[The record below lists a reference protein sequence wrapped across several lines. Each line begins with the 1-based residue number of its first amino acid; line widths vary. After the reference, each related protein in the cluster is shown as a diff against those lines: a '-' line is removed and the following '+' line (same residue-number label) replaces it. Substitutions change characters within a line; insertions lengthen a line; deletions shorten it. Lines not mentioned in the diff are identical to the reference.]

1 LNYGNLAIKLDEYE
15 NVDIVDV
22 LENKQIGDEI
32 KIRGKFKTPP
42 RYYDENNSYCVC
54 AFNATCLIEDD
65 REIELIVT
73 YPITVT
79 GYYSFP
85 DPKNE
90 YIVTGKVNIYK
101 KEKQLIL
108 ENMKFIE
115 PTTIKGIY
123 SFLASGIIK
132 GVGPKTAEKIVYGY
146 TKNKMKIEGFGL
158 NALDVIRN
166 NPERLK
172 KIPGISD
179 KRASKIHNSFMTNI
193 ELNDVMMFFSQYDI
207 SPVRAMKIYKTF
219 GAFSIPTVKANPFN
233 LLKIDGFG
241 FDTCDK
247 IARRLGS
254 SPHNEDRISEGILYT
269 LTKAAQDGHCYL
281 PENELI
287 EKAGTILNIELPIAR
302 AKAAL
307 ENKTGNNIEIQID
320 GLKYSFD
327 RNDFE
332 NRVNETEEL
341 GKNSKIP
348 LQVPIDAIKYPEIK
362 SALANLE
369 KRYKIKKVNN
379 NSKIYIYKQSIYEKE
394 QELSESILNILQN
407 KVPNVPI
414 QLIMKFI
421 NDYET
426 EHDIKLEEKQVEAI
440 TTGINNRLFIV
451 TGPAGSGKSTV
462 INCYLYICE
471 KLFNGFNIDTVAQSA
486 PTGKAAKR
494 ITEVT
499 GVEARTIHRLLEYRP
514 PHEYGYNRANKLSYK
529 LIIVDEASML
539 DLSLAYQLFIAID
552 PRNTRIALIG
562 DIEQLPSIGEGNI
575 LKDMIDSNVVP
586 VIRLDVVKRQA
597 VDSDIIK
604 NATNVIDGKMIVSD
618 ADRGQFVIA
627 EEKDPERIANRMLLC
642 LQYYLNTYSIDN
654 IQVLCPQKKGIIGT
668 VSMNERIQKLVNPPS
683 HNKREMRIGYFTFR
697 TGDKVFHNKNNYEI
711 EKYNY
716 INDKYEVI
724 VDDNFEPVQGVF
736 NGETGIIAEII
747 DLYDEEEEDTFT
759 KIAVKYDD
767 CYVLY
772 GAEEWEQLEPAYSLT
787 VHKYQGSQNKVIII
801 PISFHNYKLLSRN
814 LLYTAITR
822 AEDIVVI
829 IGDPRAMHYSIKN
842 VILINRNTM
851 LKELLQGKTI

>member
-1 LNYGNLAIKLDEYE
+1 LNYGNLARKLDEYE
-15 NVDIVDV
+15 YIDIF
-22 LENKQIGDEI
+22 ENKQIGDKVKI
-32 KIRGKFKTPP
+32 KGKFKTPHI
-42 RYYDENNSYCVC
+42 YYNESNSYCVC
-54 AFNATCLIEDD
+54 SFNATYLIYDD
-65 REIELIVT
+65 KEIELTEIYPVT
-73 YPITVT
+73 IT
-79 GYYSFP
+79 GYYSLP

-108 ENMKFIE
+108 ENMKFVE

-123 SFLASGIIK
+123 SFLASGVIK
-132 GVGPKTAEKIVYGY
+132 GVGPKIAEKIIYGCV
-146 TKNKMKIEGFGL
+146 KNKVKVEGFGL
-158 NALDVIRN
+158 NTLDVIKN
-166 NPERLK
+166 NPEKLRV
-172 KIPGISD
+172 IPGISN
-179 KRASKIHNSFMTNI
+179 KKAAKIHESFMANI
-193 ELNDVMMFFSQYDI
+193 ELNDIMMFFSQYDV

-219 GAFSIPTVKANPFN
+219 GAFSIAYVKSNPFK
-233 LLKIDGFG
+233 LLEIDGFG

-254 SPHNEDRISEGILYT
+254 PPHNEDRISEGILYT

-287 EKAGTILNIELPIAR
+287 KKAGTILNIELPFMQ

-307 ENKTGNNIEIQID
+307 KNKTGDKIDIQID

-327 RNDFE
+327 RSDFE

-341 GKNSKIP
+341 RKNSKSTI
-348 LQVPIDAIKYPEIK
+348 QVPIDTITYPEIK
-362 SALANLE
+362 RALANLD
-369 KRYKIKKVNN
+369 KRYKIKRVSS
-379 NSKIYIYKQSIYEKE
+379 NSEIYIYKQSIYEKE

-407 KVPNVPI
+407 EVPNVPTK
-414 QLIMKFI
+414 LIMKYI
-421 NDYET
+421 NEYEI
-426 EHDIKLEEKQVEAI
+426 EHDIKLEEKQIEAI
-440 TTGINNRLFIV
+440 TTGINNRLFVV

-462 INCYLYICE
+462 ISCYLYVCE
-471 KLFNGFNIDTVAQSA
+471 KLFKGFDMGTVAQSA

-499 GVEARTIHRLLEYRP
+499 GIEAKTIHRLLEYRP
-514 PHEYGYNRANKLSYK
+514 PYEYGYNRANKLPYK

-539 DLSLAYQLFIAID
+539 DLSLAYQLFVAID
-552 PRNTRIALIG
+552 PKNTRIALIG

-575 LKDMIDSNVVP
+575 LKDMIDSNAVP

-597 VDSDIIK
+597 LDSDIIK
-604 NATNVIDGKMIVSD
+604 NATNVIDGKMIVSNSD
-618 ADRGQFVIA
+618 GGQFVIA
-627 EEKDPERIANRMLLC
+627 EEKEPEMIAKRMLLC
-642 LQYYLNTYSIDN
+642 VQYYLNKYSMDN
-654 IQVLCPQKKGIIGT
+654 IQVLCPQKKGMIGT
-668 VSMNERIQKLVNPPS
+668 AAMNERIQELVNPPS
-683 HNKREMRIGYFTFR
+683 PNKRELRIGYFTFR

-711 EKYNY
+711 NKYNY
-716 INDKYEVI
+716 INNEYEVI
-724 VDDNFEPVQGVF
+724 VDDNSEPVQGVF
-736 NGETGIIAEII
+736 NGETGIIADII
-747 DLYDEEEEDTFT
+747 DLFDEKEEDTFT
-759 KIAVKYDD
+759 KVVVKYDD

-829 IGDPRAMHYSIKN
+829 IGDPKAMYYSIKN
-842 VILINRNTM
+842 VMLVERNTM
-851 LKELLQGKTI
+851 LKGLLQGNTI

>member
-1 LNYGNLAIKLDEYE
+1 MNYGNLARKLDEYE
-15 NVDIVDV
+15 YIDIF
-22 LENKQIGDEI
+22 ENKQIGDKVKI
-32 KIRGKFKTPP
+32 KGKFKTPHI
-42 RYYDENNSYCVC
+42 YYNESNSYCVC
-54 AFNATCLIEDD
+54 SFNATYLIYDD
-65 REIELIVT
+65 KEIELTEIYPVT
-73 YPITVT
+73 IT
-79 GYYSFP
+79 GYYSLP

-108 ENMKFIE
+108 ENMKFVE

-123 SFLASGIIK
+123 SFLASGVIK
-132 GVGPKTAEKIVYGY
+132 GVGPKIAEKIIYGCV
-146 TKNKMKIEGFGL
+146 KNKVKVEGFGL
-158 NALDVIRN
+158 NTLDVIKN
-166 NPERLK
+166 NPEKLRV
-172 KIPGISD
+172 IPGISN
-179 KRASKIHNSFMTNI
+179 KKAAKIHESFMANI
-193 ELNDVMMFFSQYDI
+193 ELNDIMMFFSQYDV

-219 GAFSIPTVKANPFN
+219 GAFSIAYVKSNPFK
-233 LLKIDGFG
+233 LLEIDGFG

-254 SPHNEDRISEGILYT
+254 PPHNEDRISEGILYT

-287 EKAGTILNIELPIAR
+287 KKAGTILNIELPFMQ

-307 ENKTGNNIEIQID
+307 KNKTGDKIDIQID

-327 RNDFE
+327 RSDFE

-341 GKNSKIP
+341 RKNSKSTI
-348 LQVPIDAIKYPEIK
+348 QVPIDTITYPEIK
-362 SALANLE
+362 RALANLD
-369 KRYKIKKVNN
+369 KRYKIKRVSS
-379 NSKIYIYKQSIYEKE
+379 NSEIYIYKQSIYEKE

-407 KVPNVPI
+407 EVPNVPTK
-414 QLIMKFI
+414 LIMKYI
-421 NDYET
+421 NEYEI
-426 EHDIKLEEKQVEAI
+426 EHDIKLEEKQIEAI
-440 TTGINNRLFIV
+440 TTGINNRLFVV

-462 INCYLYICE
+462 ISCYLYVCE
-471 KLFNGFNIDTVAQSA
+471 KLFKGFDMGTVAQSA

-499 GVEARTIHRLLEYRP
+499 GIEAKTIHRLLEYRP
-514 PHEYGYNRANKLSYK
+514 PYEYGYNRANKLPYK

-539 DLSLAYQLFIAID
+539 DLSLAYQLFVAID
-552 PRNTRIALIG
+552 PKNTRIALIG

-575 LKDMIDSNVVP
+575 LKDMIDSNAVP

-597 VDSDIIK
+597 LDSDIIK
-604 NATNVIDGKMIVSD
+604 NATNVIDGKMIVSNSD
-618 ADRGQFVIA
+618 GGQFVIA
-627 EEKDPERIANRMLLC
+627 EEKEPEMIAKRMLLC
-642 LQYYLNTYSIDN
+642 VQYYLNKYSMDN
-654 IQVLCPQKKGIIGT
+654 IQVLCPQKKGMIGT
-668 VSMNERIQKLVNPPS
+668 AAMNERIQELVNPPS
-683 HNKREMRIGYFTFR
+683 PNKRELRIGYFTFR

-711 EKYNY
+711 NKYNY
-716 INDKYEVI
+716 INNEYEVI
-724 VDDNFEPVQGVF
+724 VDDNSEPVQGVF
-736 NGETGIIAEII
+736 NGETGIIADII
-747 DLYDEEEEDTFT
+747 DLFDEKEEDTFT
-759 KIAVKYDD
+759 KVVVKYDD

-829 IGDPRAMHYSIKN
+829 IGDPKAMYYSIKN
-842 VILINRNTM
+842 VMLVERNTM
-851 LKELLQGKTI
+851 LKGLLQGNTI